1 MLIIARNILLLTL
14 LLDNLDPK
22 DKSTPDYW
30 SIFYDLYVDNKTIT
44 TIRKHARIL
53 FNISKDMETWIAS
66 PYDQIIHIINIE
78 SLALLREYWLKYATY
93 TDNDRSHTL
102 RFRSQCRDS
111 YDSVPATS
119 THYELQSLARSFGP
133 RLLNA
138 MSIVEYYVNH
148 FWKVGTADKLGRLQ
162 ELQCNPLAV
171 YSAPGNDRFSLHYLT
186 NPLTGFHL
194 SPAITAFDKD
204 SLYASL
210 QGTQREKTLSVA
222 KMQFRFWL
230 KAFQNLAQ
238 KTIENKSKGGRIRI
252 RFVVADAIQFCRAL
266 NQLRTTHSGECNFY
280 SRPWS
285 TVALRL
291 DRPGFLN
298 GLDKLPLLFNVID
311 APLAEDVGYLNL
323 LVAAAPLLE
332 QSAVATLY
340 TEGHR
345 IYPPPNVAP
354 NLLTDL
360 LGGDI
365 TTICAL
371 LGVVPGPYVTG
382 ASARATDEA
391 YMDDHSPVFNR
402 INWKVATST
411 DTHFNPAG
419 LKLVFEPESLA
430 KFLFDFYSDV
440 FLYENP
446 NKDRVKLHGG
456 KVNLRSVPPR
466 HSASSFA
473 AFLAFLK
480 TRWHVDA
487 SFIDH
492 FNEIILHELPNLKEK
507 STAVDLFLQL
517 DLFGISTKNP
527 YQQAIEAVLSSSPDH
542 VALMRE
548 SPPKITGIVIT
559 VPRRKLRPI
568 YKTCVDNNHHLNMIF
583 QVNFTAKTFNNTFSS
598 VHPVFGQLSMGADSD
613 VMNIERDPLGW
624 SGSADLQLC
633 LYVPTYVL
641 AIADPKFV
649 EISVTMVPDSTVKIF
664 KEMLGP
670 DLEVFRVKFMSSDFV
685 HLVESLPGL
694 QSPLLIT
701 TSSSNNTLS
710 PLTQVSPVFDP
721 VNKTFTTRIK
731 FQEESHLEALGSGTP
746 VTYNRTSACTIE
758 IKCGEFKCL
767 CRHPFP
773 LRADVPRIR
782 IARKSGWIEV
792 ITQLLPPQVSGLSPK
807 NFLPLV
813 VDKRYGLTLWNV
825 PYINFSQLPRIGA
838 NEYVEMVDAWLPN
851 HLFSMYSAYEVPLLG
866 PEKYGM
872 LVEFKKSVLS
882 LFEYMA
888 RSGGAEACV
897 FTLAPKESILE
908 GGGPMLFFST
918 GLYLDHNAN
927 TVIAEAYVVP
937 MTTTQTLDPRF
948 YPLMMKLA
956 PTISTVVHHEVYML
970 WKRLLPSM
978 AERCRDWEHTSTCEF
993 ANGVPDTI
1001 DPDRSPLCSCGI
1013 GKVGKSFSQG
1023 VWKDAAGF
1031 VTRIAISPLFA
1042 IPYLE
1047 ISKGGPLCRANKD
1060 KEREKDKSNT
1070 KTRSAANNG
1079 RTEKSHP
1086 QPSMNNSDPAP
1097 STTITAATTTGAPP
1111 PTPTAP
1117 DPTLPPISYKCND
1130 CGKEGAKQCG
1140 ACGAAF
1146 YCSRECQ
1153 VRDWKKHKVVC
1164 HKLRPQGTA
1173 S

>member
-14 LLDNLDPK
+14 LLDNNDPK
-22 DKSTPDYW
+22 DKSPPDYW
-30 SIFYDLYVDNKTIT
+30 SIFYDLYVDNKTLA

-53 FNISKDMETWIAS
+53 FNTSKDMETWIGS
-66 PYDQIIHIINIE
+66 PYDQVIRIINIE
-78 SLALLREYWLKYATY
+78 TLSLLRECWLKYATY
-93 TDNDRSHTL
+93 SDNDRSHTL
-102 RFRSQCRDS
+102 RFRSQCRQS
-111 YDSVPATS
+111 YDAVPPAS

-138 MSIVEYYVNH
+138 MLIVEYHVNH
-148 FWKVGTADKLGRLQ
+148 FWKVGTADRLGRLP

-171 YSAPGNDRFSLHYLT
+171 YSASGNDRFSLHYLT

-194 SPAITAFDKD
+194 GPAITSFDKD
-204 SLYASL
+204 SLYGSL
-210 QGTQREKTLSVA
+210 QGTPREKTLSVA
-222 KMQFRFWL
+222 KMQFRLWCN
-230 KAFQNLAQ
+230 AFQNLAQ
-238 KTIENKSKGGRIRI
+238 KTIANKSKGGRIRI
-252 RFVVADAIQFCRAL
+252 RFVVADAIQFCRGL
-266 NQLRTTHSGECNFY
+266 NQLRTTHSSECNFY

-285 TVALRL
+285 TTVLRL
-291 DRPGFLN
+291 DGPGFLN
-298 GLDKLPLLFNVID
+298 GLDKQPLSFNVID

-340 TEGHR
+340 TESNR
-345 IYPPPNVAP
+345 MYPQPGVAP

-371 LGVVPGPYVTG
+371 LGIVPGPYVSG

-419 LKLVFEPESLA
+419 LKLVFEPETLA
-430 KFLFDFYSDV
+430 KFLFDLYSDI
-440 FLYENP
+440 FLYENLH
-446 NKDRVKLHGG
+446 KDRPKPHGG
-456 KVNLRSVPPR
+456 RGNLRSAPPR
-466 HSASSFA
+466 YSASSFA

-480 TRWHVDA
+480 TRWHVDP

-492 FNEIILHELPNLKEK
+492 FNELILHELRSLKEK
-507 STAVDLFLQL
+507 NTAVDLFLQL

-527 YQQAIEAVLSSSPDH
+527 YQEAIEAVLTSSPDH
-542 VALMRE
+542 VAHMRE

-559 VPRRKLRPI
+559 VPRRKLRPL
-568 YKTCVDNNHHLNMIF
+568 YKACVDNNHHLNMIF
-583 QVNFTAKTFNNTFSS
+583 QVNFMAKTFSNTFSS
-598 VHPVFGQLSMGADSD
+598 IHPVFGQLSMAADSD
-613 VMNIERDPLGW
+613 VVNIERDPSGW
-624 SGSADLQLC
+624 FGSADLQLC

-649 EISVTMVPDSTVKIF
+649 EISVTMIPDSTVRIF

-670 DLEVFRVKFMSSDFV
+670 DLEVFRVNFMSSEFV

-701 TSSSNNTLS
+701 TLSSDKSLS

-721 VNKTFTTRIK
+721 FNKTFTTRIK
-731 FQEESHLEALGSGTP
+731 FQEENHLEALGSGTP

-782 IARKSGWIEV
+782 IARKSGWVEV
-792 ITQLLPPQVSGLSPK
+792 IVQLLPPQVSGLSPK
-807 NFLPLV
+807 NFLPMV
-813 VDKRYGLTLWNV
+813 IDKKYGLTLWNV

-866 PEKYGM
+866 PEQHGL

-956 PTISTVVHHEVYML
+956 PTISTVVHQEVYML

-993 ANGVPDTI
+993 SNGIPDTI

-1013 GKVGKSFSQG
+1013 GKVGKNFSQG
-1023 VWKDAAGF
+1023 VWKDAASF
-1031 VTRIAISPLFA
+1031 VTRIVISPLFA

-1047 ISKGGPLCRANKD
+1047 ISKAGPLCRANKD
-1060 KEREKDKSNT
+1060 KEKEKEKSNA
-1070 KTRSAANNG
+1070 KSRSANNG
-1079 RTEKSHP
+1079 RTEKSHS
-1086 QPSMNNSDPAP
+1086 QPSMNHSDPAP
-1097 STTITAATTTGAPP
+1097 STAPTAAASPP
-1111 PTPTAP
+1111 ASTAP
-1117 DPTLPPISYKCND
+1117 DPMPPPISYKCND
-1130 CGKEGAKQCG
+1130 CGKQGAKQCG

-1164 HKLRPQGTA
+1164 YKLRPQGTI